1 MTSQGKNFFITTVL
15 FLSVSIL
22 TTYAVSPFSFVN
34 FIGPAAGVASALV
47 VTWGAAALS
56 GIAFAFLIYLF
67 SISFFFDVNVSL
79 PILLISLLAILLQSF
94 WAKQLTYRVVR
105 QQRWLKSREN
115 LLFFLLKLGPLSS
128 LVSAACVLIIIVL
141 DNQAI
146 EGSFFYSFMI
156 SWSGSMLVAIF
167 ITPMLLFTQ
176 GTQQLSFTK
185 RLFVSIASILGA
197 LAIILLFK
205 ISQNV
210 HQHQRID
217 NFQQANNQVKVLIKD
232 EILSIGTQVKAS
244 SALFNA
250 SDYVVA
256 HEFER
261 FAQSMGLQQ
270 GTLRAVEWS
279 PIVKHKNRETFEKQ
293 MSKVL
298 KRPFVITE
306 QKLSGELFPSA
317 DYDIYTPIT
326 YIYPST
332 NNETAYGLDLNSH
345 LDSQLA
351 MHLALSTK
359 LLIASSP
366 MKLVQDD
373 FSNPG
378 ILVFSAVFS
387 KENEVK
393 TDESHYRGQG
403 QLMGY
408 VLAVTQFKSFFE
420 KLTYLDQIKNVG
432 VFVQDVTQDEPYIIF
447 GQQLAQKNRQVATT
461 VIDVFSRK
469 WQITVA
475 EKQSWLVQT
484 KNWQTWAMVLGG
496 TLGGLL
502 FQLLILMMAAYS
514 IELSHKVVVK
524 TRELILAKEQSETK
538 SWAKSKFLNT
548 LNDELYTPINAIK
561 GFTEQL
567 RREHNVD
574 AREEIT
580 KNIASTTLNMMQL
593 LDTARDISN
602 IESGN
607 MAIKSNTFDFYSF
620 LKRIETMLNA
630 DKLAENKAIFF
641 LIDDN
646 VPHFID
652 SDELHIQKLLVTLN
666 EAAQLLFFSKHIR
679 LSIKAHIHQQKVASI
694 FFVFTLQD
702 DILFDQQE
710 PANLQNNNAYQQM
723 ELKSYSIMSSM
734 KMTMVKELCQL
745 LKGDVKYSMLPS
757 GEYMLSAS
765 LKVKITSFDQQQ
777 AFQDQSFMGDDV
789 DFQ

>member
-1 MTSQGKNFFITTVL
+1 MARQGKYFFIITVL
-15 FLSVSIL
+15 FLSVSL
-22 TTYAVSPFSFVN
+22 LATYAVSPFSFIN
-34 FIGPAAGVASALV
+34 FIGPAAGVASALI
-47 VTWGAAALS
+47 VTWGAAALF
-56 GIAFAFLIYLF
+56 GISFALLIYLF
-67 SISFFFDVNVSL
+67 SISYFSDANISL

-94 WAKQLTYRVVR
+94 WAKQLTYRVIR

-115 LLFFLLKLGPLSS
+115 LFLFLLKLGPLSS
-128 LVSAACVLIIIVL
+128 LVSATSVLIIIVL

-146 EGSFFYSFMI
+146 EGSFLYSFMI

-167 ITPMLLFTQ
+167 ITPMLLFTK
-176 GTQQLSFTK
+176 GNQQLSFIK
-185 RLFVSIASILGA
+185 RLFVTVASVLGA
-197 LAIILLFK
+197 LAISLLFK

-217 NFQQANNQVKVLIKD
+217 DFQDANSQVQVLIND
-232 EILSIGTQVKAS
+232 EVLGIGTQVKAL
-244 SALFNA
+244 AAIFNA
-250 SDYVVA
+250 SDYVAA

-261 FAQSMGLQQ
+261 FVQSMGMKHDS
-270 GTLRAVEWS
+270 LRALEWS
-279 PIVKHKNRETFEKQ
+279 PIIKHKDRASFEKK
-293 MSKVL
+293 MSKML
-298 KRPFVITE
+298 ARPFVITE

-317 DYDIYTPIT
+317 DYDVYAPIA
-326 YIYPST
+326 YIYPSEA
-332 NNETAYGLDLNSH
+332 NETAYGLDLNSH

-351 MHLALSTK
+351 MSLALSTK
-359 LLIASSP
+359 KIIASSP

-378 ILVFSAVFS
+378 VLIFSAVFS
-387 KENEVK
+387 KEDKDKMNG
-393 TDESHYRGQG
+393 SQYRKKKE
-403 QLMGY
+403 LMGY
-408 VLAVTQFKSFFE
+408 VLAVAQFKGFFDG
-420 KLTYLDQIKNVG
+420 LTHLAPIRNVS
-432 VFVQDVTQDEPYIIF
+432 VFVQDITHDEPYVIY
-447 GQQLAQKNRQVATT
+447 GQQLAQANRQVAVT

-484 KNWQTWAMVLGG
+484 KSWQTWAMVLGG

-514 IELSHKVVVK
+514 IELSHQVVVK

-548 LNDELYTPINAIK
+548 LNDELYTPLNAIK

-567 RREHNVD
+567 QREHSAD
-574 AREEIT
+574 KKDDIT
-580 KNIASTTLNMMQL
+580 KNIARTTFNMMQL
-593 LDTARDISN
+593 IDTARDISN

-607 MAIKSNTFDFYSF
+607 LTIKHNTFDFYSF

-630 DKLAENKAIFF
+630 NRLADNKAIFF

-652 SDELHIQKLLVTLN
+652 SDELRIQKLLIALSDT
-666 EAAQLLFFSKHIR
+666 AQLLFVSKHIR
-679 LSIKAHIHQQKVASI
+679 LSVKAHIHQQKIASI

-702 DILFDQQE
+702 DILFEQQDI
-710 PANLQNNNAYQQM
+710 NHSQGNSVNQQV
-723 ELKSYSIMSSM
+723 ELNSYSIMSSM

-745 LKGDVKYSMLPS
+745 LKGDVKYSMLQS
-757 GEYMLSAS
+757 GEHMLSAS
-765 LKVKITSFDQQQ
+765 LKVKITSLDQQQ
-777 AFQDQSFMGDDV
+777 VFQDQSFM
-789 DFQ
+789 